1 VRHLKDQ
8 RETLLQPET
17 RIVTED
23 HIRSAVSVMSNIPL
37 ERLTAED
44 KQSALRLHEILGRE
58 VIGQKQAI
66 ATVSRYIRRGRT
78 RLNDP
83 KRPTGVILLLGPTG
97 VGKTLLARR
106 VAVHMSG
113 SEDQLIALD
122 MSEYMERHSGARLI
136 GSPPGYLGYEDQ
148 KTLVEQVRRHPYA
161 VVLFDEIEKAHPQ
174 VWNILLQILEEGRL
188 TDGQG
193 RTASFR
199 DAFILMTS
207 NVGYEH
213 FRKRSLGFNPNPDA
227 AKEAVTDAVKKE
239 FRPEFL
245 NRIDDIIIF
254 ESLTREDCRQILDLE
269 VERIRQR
276 TKYTTLTLS
285 QPLKEKILKEGF
297 SDEYGARQ
305 LKRTLELFLTD
316 PISDALLRQEIAG
329 TGDILADYYAENG
342 VVIRE
347 AGPEPRKTAA
357 REPVPAGV

>member
-1 VRHLKDQ
+1 
-8 RETLLQPET
+8 
-17 RIVTED
+17 
-23 HIRSAVSVMSNIPL
+23 
-37 ERLTAED
+37 
-44 KQSALRLHEILGRE
+44 
-58 VIGQKQAI
+58 
-66 ATVSRYIRRGRT
+66 
-78 RLNDP
+78 
-83 KRPTGVILLLGPTG
+83 
-97 VGKTLLARR
+97 
-106 VAVHMSG
+106 MSG

-199 DAFILMTS
+199 DTFILMTS

-254 ESLTREDCRQILDLE
+254 ESLTREDCRQIIDLE
-269 VERIRQR
+269 VEKIRQR

-285 QPLKEKILKEGF
+285 QPLKEKILEEGF

-305 LKRTLELFLTD
+305 LKRSLELLLTD

-329 TGDILADYYAENG
+329 AGDLLADCDAGNG

-347 AGPEPRKTAA
+347 AGPEPKKSPAG
-357 REPVPAGV
+357 EPVPAGV

>member
-1 VRHLKDQ
+1 
-8 RETLLQPET
+8 
-17 RIVTED
+17 
-23 HIRSAVSVMSNIPL
+23 
-37 ERLTAED
+37 
-44 KQSALRLHEILGRE
+44 
-58 VIGQKQAI
+58 
-66 ATVSRYIRRGRT
+66 
-78 RLNDP
+78 
-83 KRPTGVILLLGPTG
+83 
-97 VGKTLLARR
+97 
-106 VAVHMSG
+106 MSG

-122 MSEYMERHSGARLI
+122 MSEYMERHSVARLI

-199 DAFILMTS
+199 DTFILMTS

-254 ESLTREDCRQILDLE
+254 ESLTREDCRQIIDLE
-269 VERIRQR
+269 VEKIRQR

-285 QPLKEKILKEGF
+285 QPLKEKILEEGF

-305 LKRTLELFLTD
+305 LKRSLELLLTD

-329 TGDILADYYAENG
+329 AGDLLADCDAGNG

-347 AGPEPRKTAA
+347 AGPEPKKSPAG
-357 REPVPAGV
+357 EPVPAGV